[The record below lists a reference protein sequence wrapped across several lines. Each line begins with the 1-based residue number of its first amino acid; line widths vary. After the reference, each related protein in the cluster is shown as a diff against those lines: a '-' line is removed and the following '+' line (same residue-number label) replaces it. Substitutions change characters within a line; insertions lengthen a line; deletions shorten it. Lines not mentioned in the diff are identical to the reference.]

1 MNVLDYLLPKSF
13 MSDVQTT
20 FRPKSYDLTK
30 DEFMPGWGESESQY
44 YDVFQSLRDQG
55 YEPTEKFVDML
66 MAASPGER
74 YTNFNPTDPD
84 TYGPNLKYATTGDK
98 TENPEWTEAA
108 SKIMNILSAG
118 GKAGLESGM
127 FYDRNA
133 PAPNIFGGQ
142 SLAEG
147 FERSGV
153 YDFDSAMAKPAKLS
167 TLRGIDPGSYSK
179 EVATKRGT
187 LADVLSRQRAKA
199 SQVGGGFAGYGGRN
213 IAQGLAEQ
221 QFAQGSQ
228 GIMEDVNKDRAT
240 ALQQLYSELEG
251 YGSIID
257 PMNT

>member
-1 MNVLDYLLPKSF
+1 MASVLDYLLPKSF

-20 FRPKSYDLTK
+20 FRPKSFNRLSSSEFTQGFDDANEFQDYGDLMDQGFAPTQ
-30 DEFMPGWGESESQY
+30 EAYRMFSEGSESE
-44 YDVFQSLRDQG
+44 R
-55 YEPTEKFVDML
+55 
-66 MAASPGER
+66 ER
-74 YTNFNPTDPD
+74 LAENAGFT
-84 TYGPNLKYATTGDK
+84 GPIGGMNVKLYLNALL
-98 TENPEWTEAA
+98 NPEHELYGFAD
-108 SKIMNILSAG
+108 K
-118 GKAGLESGM
+118 ESLQP
-127 FYDRNA
+127 NV
-133 PAPNIFGGQ
+133 NIFGGQ

-153 YDFDSAMAKPAKLS
+153 FDFDPAMAKPMQLS

-179 EVATKRGT
+179 EIATKRGT
-187 LADVLSRQRAKA
+187 LAHSLSRQRAKA

-251 YGSIID
+251 YGSVIGE
-257 PMNT
+257 MNQ

>member
-1 MNVLDYLLPKSF
+1 MSVLDYLLPKSF

-20 FRPKSYDLTK
+20 FRPKSFNRLEASEFTPGFNDPTPFKDYGDLMDQGFAPTQEAYRMFSEGSESERERLAEASGFTGAEGVMNYLRALVDPQSDFYGFKTK
-30 DEFMPGWGESESQY
+30 D
-44 YDVFQSLRDQG
+44 SLQ
-55 YEPTEKFVDML
+55 
-66 MAASPGER
+66 
-74 YTNFNPTDPD
+74 
-84 TYGPNLKYATTGDK
+84 PNV
-98 TENPEWTEAA
+98 
-108 SKIMNILSAG
+108 
-118 GKAGLESGM
+118 
-127 FYDRNA
+127 
-133 PAPNIFGGQ
+133 NIFGGK

-147 FERSGV
+147 FEGAGV
-153 YDFDSAMAKPAKLS
+153 YDFDSAMAQPMQLS

-199 SQVGGGFAGYGGRN
+199 SQVGGGFAGYGGRTV
-213 IAQGLAEQ
+213 AEGLAEQ

-228 GIMEDVNKDRAT
+228 GIMEDVNKQRAT

>member
-20 FRPKSYDLTK
+20 FRPKRYDLTT
-30 DEFMPGWGESESQY
+30 DEFMPDWGESESDY

-55 YEPTEKFVDML
+55 YEPTAEFADML
-66 MAASPGER
+66 MAEEPD
-74 YTNFNPTDPD
+74 NFVE
-84 TYGPNLKYATTGDK
+84 KHIK
-98 TENPEWTEAA
+98 Q
-108 SKIMNILSAG
+108 IRIRNILDAG
-118 GKAGLESGM
+118 GEAGIESGM
-127 FYDRNA
+127 FLEAN
-133 PAPNIFGGQ
+133 PSTPVNIFGGQ

-153 YDFDSAMAKPAKLS
+153 YNFDSAMAQPMKLS

-187 LADVLSRQRAKA
+187 LADALARQRAKA
-199 SQVGGGFAGYGGRN
+199 SQIGGGFAGYGGRN
-213 IAQGLAEQ
+213 VAQDLAEQ

-228 GIMEDVNKDRAT
+228 GVMEDINKQRAN

-257 PMNT
+257 EMS

>member
-1 MNVLDYLLPKSF
+1 MASVLDYLLPKSF

-20 FRPKSYDLTK
+20 FRPKSFNRLSSSEFTQGFYDA
-30 DEFMPGWGESESQY
+30 SQ
-44 YDVFQSLRDQG
+44 FQDYGDLMDQG
-55 YEPTEKFVDML
+55 FAPRLYL
-66 MAASPGER
+66 NALL
-74 YTNFNPTDPD
+74 DPEHEL
-84 TYGPNLKYATTGDK
+84 YGFADKESLQPNV
-98 TENPEWTEAA
+98 
-108 SKIMNILSAG
+108 
-118 GKAGLESGM
+118 
-127 FYDRNA
+127 
-133 PAPNIFGGQ
+133 NIFGGQ

-153 YDFDSAMAKPAKLS
+153 FDFDSDMAKPMQLS

-179 EVATKRGT
+179 EISTKRGT

-213 IAQGLAEQ
+213 MAQGLAEQ

-251 YGSIID
+251 YGSVIGE
-257 PMNT
+257 MNQ

>member
-20 FRPKSYDLTK
+20 FRPKTFEYEGFFKDVDDSVYDAYSDLIAQGYSVDSSFAKKVSEGLFDRVPTTNFISEK
-30 DEFMPGWGESESQY
+30 DEFGNIVGAYTPEEFES
-44 YDVFQSLRDQG
+44 
-55 YEPTEKFVDML
+55 KFL
-66 MAASPGER
+66 S
-74 YTNFNPTDPD
+74 TDS
-84 TYGPNLKYATTGDK
+84 GGVKKY
-98 TENPEWTEAA
+98 
-108 SKIMNILSAG
+108 S
-118 GKAGLESGM
+118 
-127 FYDRNA
+127 
-133 PAPNIFGGQ
+133 APNIFGGQ

-153 YDFDSAMAKPAKLS
+153 YDFDPTMARPAELS
-167 TLRGIDPGSYSK
+167 TLRKIDPGSYSK

-199 SQVGGGFAGYGGRN
+199 SQVGGGFAGYGGRTV
-213 IAQGLAEQ
+213 AEGLAEQ

-228 GIMEDVNKDRAT
+228 GIMEDVNKQRAD

-251 YGSIID
+251 YGSIIE

>member
-1 MNVLDYLLPKSF
+1 MSVLDYLLPKSF

-20 FRPKSYDLTK
+20 FRPRKYDLTT

-55 YEPTEKFVDML
+55 YEPTEEFADML
-66 MAASPGER
+66 MEEVPGSWNDRITKALEI
-74 YTNFNPTDPD
+74 
-84 TYGPNLKYATTGDK
+84 K
-98 TENPEWTEAA
+98 
-108 SKIMNILSAG
+108 NILDAG
-118 GKAGLESGM
+118 GEAGIESGM
-127 FYDRNA
+127 FLEAN
-133 PAPNIFGGQ
+133 PSAPNIFGGQ

-153 YDFDSAMAKPAKLS
+153 YDFDSAMAKPTKLS

-187 LADVLSRQRAKA
+187 LADSLSRQRAKA
-199 SQVGGGFAGYGGRN
+199 SQIGGGFAGYGGRTV
-213 IAQGLAEQ
+213 AQDLAEQ

-228 GIMEDVNKDRAT
+228 GIMEDVNKQRAT

-251 YGSIID
+251 YGSIIAN
-257 PMNT
+257 MNTPGG

>member
-1 MNVLDYLLPKSF
+1 MASVLDYLLPKSF

-20 FRPKSYDLTK
+20 FRPKSFNRLSSSEFTQGFYDASQFQDYGDLMDQGFAPTQ
-30 DEFMPGWGESESQY
+30 EAYRMFSEGSESERERLAENAGFNSSSNGDTNVRLY
-44 YDVFQSLRDQG
+44 LNALLDPEHELYGFADKESLQ
-55 YEPTEKFVDML
+55 
-66 MAASPGER
+66 
-74 YTNFNPTDPD
+74 
-84 TYGPNLKYATTGDK
+84 PNV
-98 TENPEWTEAA
+98 
-108 SKIMNILSAG
+108 
-118 GKAGLESGM
+118 
-127 FYDRNA
+127 
-133 PAPNIFGGQ
+133 NIFGGQ

-153 YDFDSAMAKPAKLS
+153 FDFDSDMAKPMQLS

-179 EVATKRGT
+179 EISTKRGT

-213 IAQGLAEQ
+213 MAQGLAEQ

-257 PMNT
+257 SMNT

>member
-20 FRPKSYDLTK
+20 FRPKKYDLSK
-30 DEFMPGWGESESQY
+30 DEFMPGWGESESKY

-66 MAASPGER
+66 MEEE
-74 YTNFNPTDPD
+74 PD
-84 TYGPNLKYATTGDK
+84 SLYDK
-98 TENPEWTEAA
+98 VVKQIE
-108 SKIMNILSAG
+108 IRNILDAG
-118 GKAGLESGM
+118 GEDGLESGM
-127 FYDRNA
+127 FLEAN
-133 PAPNIFGGQ
+133 PSAPNIFGGQ

-153 YDFDSAMAKPAKLS
+153 YDFDPAMAQPAKLS

-187 LADVLSRQRAKA
+187 LADSLSRQRAKA
-199 SQVGGGFAGYGGRN
+199 SQIGGGFAGYGGRTV
-213 IAQGLAEQ
+213 AQDLAEQ

-228 GIMEDVNKDRAT
+228 GIMEDVNKQRAD

-251 YGSIID
+251 YGSIIGN
-257 PMNT
+257 MNTGG